1 MKLFIR
7 LYALQLKQYIKAMP
21 LAILGSILFIALTA
35 AASIGIL
42 KYNESPE
49 DTLVKASVAVVATD
63 IDESYMNMGL
73 NMLGKMASTS
83 DYFTFT
89 VMDPDEAE
97 KALSRGKIIAIINFP
112 EGAVEGILDGTND
125 PVDIR
130 FNDSNPLSSVLLTE
144 LTKSGATLLSGAQAG
159 TYTTAK
165 LFYDNDRGSELYG
178 AFNDVDE
185 IGFKLVLKRG
195 ALFDDDTS
203 DTKSGNATIAY
214 FLGTAVILVLIFFG
228 LTLAGNIYYDNNAY
242 LILGSSKKGFSIA
255 YYAAKLLSLTTI
267 YYLATSILLVVALK
281 NEYIGSLIGKID
293 SAKLFLNPLL
303 IALYISAFLSMLMF
317 MMPRSMDG
325 ILLIFITSIVLTI
338 ASGLLIPVAFM
349 PLIFTR
355 LHGALPFTSL
365 HSYIVSIIGL
375 GDSYI
380 PGIIYTL
387 IFMIIGYLV
396 LKIKIKNAS

>member
-1 MKLFIR
+1 MKMFKRIT
-7 LYALQLKQYIKAMP
+7 A
-21 LAILGSILFIALTA
+21 SVLTA
-35 AASIGIL
+35 AMIAIL
-42 KYNESPE
+42 VTGCGE
-49 DTLVKASVAVVATD
+49 ATD
-63 IDESYMNMGL
+63 D
-73 NMLGKMASTS
+73 GKNENITLDAPVGVTA
-83 DYFTFT
+83 DY
-89 VMDPDEAE
+89 A
-97 KALSRGKIIAIINFP
+97 IAT
-112 EGAVEGILDGTND
+112 ERDMYEYDVYSSS
-125 PVDIR
+125 V
-130 FNDSNPLSSVLLTE
+130 NPLITE
-144 LTKSGATLLSGAQAG
+144 YSF
-159 TYTTAK
+159 AK
-165 LFYDNDRGSELYG
+165 DQRFKKYG